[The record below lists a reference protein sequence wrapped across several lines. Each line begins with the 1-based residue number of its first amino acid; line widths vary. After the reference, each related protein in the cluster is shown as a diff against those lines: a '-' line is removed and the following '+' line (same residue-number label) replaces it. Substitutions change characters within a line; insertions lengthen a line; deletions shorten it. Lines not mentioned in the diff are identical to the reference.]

1 MNGPPVRHMLGQ
13 ILDHQTTSL
22 VVIDADLRVQ
32 YLNPAAEFLLAASA
46 DRTRGE
52 PLGLI
57 FRGADAFLSELAGAL
72 NRGQGYTRRQVK
84 LVTTAQHQRI
94 TVDLTA
100 TPLADCDSRAL
111 LLELLPVDRMLRMNR
126 ETQQQR
132 VQETTRELV
141 RGLAHEIKNPLGGLR
156 GAAQLLERA
165 MEAPELKEYTKIIIE
180 EADRLRALVDRMLGP
195 NQAPKAQA
203 TNIHRLLERARQLV
217 HAAQGDR
224 VRFLRD
230 YDPSIPELT
239 CDPDQLLQ
247 AVLNIVQNAAEA
259 LEKTE
264 RATIT
269 LRTRA
274 LRQASIG
281 QQRHRLVLRIDI
293 FDNGP
298 GVPSAIAEQLFFPMI
313 SGRAEGTGLGLSIA
327 QTIVG
332 RHGGIIE
339 CDSHPGDTRFT
350 ISLPL
355 EQQDDG

>member
-1 MNGPPVRHMLGQ
+1 MNGPPVRNMLGQ

-22 VVIDADLRVQ
+22 VVVDENLRVQ

-52 PLGLI
+52 PLGMI
-57 FRGADAFLSELAGAL
+57 FRDAKVFLSELSGAL
-72 NRGQGYTRRQVK
+72 DRSQGYTRRQVK
-84 LVTTAQHQRI
+84 LVTAAQHQHI
-94 TVDLTA
+94 TVDLTV
-100 TPLADCDSRAL
+100 TPLTECDGPIL

-217 HAAQGDR
+217 QAAQGDR

-247 AVLNIVQNAAEA
+247 AILNIVQNAAEA
-259 LEKTE
+259 LENTE

-281 QQRHRLVLRIDI
+281 QRRHRLVLRIDI